1 MDEAKNM
8 SERTERK
15 PLSNGITDGVI
26 WKQLMLFFF
35 PIVLGTFFQQLYNTA
50 DAIIVGKFCGK
61 EALAAVGGATG
72 ALVNLLVGFFVGV
85 SSGASVIIAQFYG
98 ARKGDDVSRAVHTT
112 IALAVC
118 SGAFL
123 TAVGLLF
130 SEKLLI
136 LMGTPEAVLGYAVT
150 YLKVYFLGMIP
161 QLIYNIGSGIL
172 RAMGDSR
179 RPMVFLIC
187 AAMTNIVLDVIFVL
201 GADMGVAGAGLATVL
216 SQVLSAVLVL
226 MSLRNSHFSY
236 RLTLRKVRFHGDM
249 LAKIVRIGLPA
260 GLQSVM
266 YSISNII
273 IQTSVNGFGTD
284 VVAAWTAY
292 GKIDGLN
299 WMIINAF
306 GIAITTF
313 AGQNFGAKQYDRLK
327 LSVRTCLR
335 LSAIAVV
342 SLSVIVLTVGKLML
356 GLFADDPVVIETGY
370 SIIRLIVPAYVTYIF
385 IEILSGAMRGTGE
398 SFAPTMMTLCGICLV
413 RVFWVLVIVPMR
425 HELSVLLFSYPLT
438 WSITAILFILYY
450 RRGNWLKRRIR
461 AQEAGQA

>member
-1 MDEAKNM
+1 M
-8 SERTERK
+8 SESAQGK

-72 ALVNLLVGFFVGV
+72 ALVNLLVGFFVGL
-85 SSGASVIIAQFYG
+85 SSGASVIISQYYG
-98 ARKGDDVSRAVHTT
+98 ARRGDDVSRAVHTT
-112 IALAVC
+112 IALAVT
-118 SGAFL
+118 SGALL
-123 TAVGLLF
+123 TVIGLLF

-136 LMGTPEAVLGYAVT
+136 LMGTPADVLVHAVA

-179 RPMVFLIC
+179 RPMLFLIC
-187 AAMTNIVLDVIFVL
+187 AALTNIVLDIILVL
-201 GADMGVAGAGLATVL
+201 GADMGVVGAGMATII
-216 SQVLSAVLVL
+216 SQLLSAVLVL
-226 MSLRNSHFSY
+226 STLRNSHYSY
-236 RLTLRKVRFHGDM
+236 RLRLRKVRFHGDM
-249 LAKIVRIGLPA
+249 FAQIVHIGLPA

-266 YSISNII
+266 YSVSNII
-273 IQTSVNGFGTD
+273 IQASVNGFGTD

-299 WMIINAF
+299 WMIVNAF
-306 GIAITTF
+306 GISITTF

-335 LSAIAVV
+335 LAAVAVV
-342 SLSVIVLTVGKLML
+342 ALSVIVVTFGKPML
-356 GLFADDPVVIETGY
+356 GLFADDPAVIETGY
-370 SIIRLIVPAYVTYIF
+370 SIIKLIVPTYVSYIF

-398 SFAPTMMTLCGICLV
+398 VFAPTIMTLAGICLV
-413 RVFWVLVIVPMR
+413 RVFWVSVIVLMR
-425 HELSVLLFSYPLT
+425 HELTVLLMCYPLT
-438 WSITAILFILYY
+438 WIITAILFIVYY
-450 RRGNWLKRRIR
+450 RRGNWLKRRISL
-461 AQEAGQA
+461 QEAGKA

>member
-1 MDEAKNM
+1 M
-8 SERTERK
+8 SDKRK
-15 PLSNGITDGVI
+15 PSNGITDGVL
-26 WKQLMLFFF
+26 WKQILLFFF
-35 PIVLGTFFQQLYNTA
+35 PILLGTFFQQLYNTA

-72 ALVNLLVGFFVGV
+72 SLINLLVGFFVGL
-85 SSGASVIIAQFYG
+85 SSGASVIISQFYG
-98 ARKGDDVSRAVHTT
+98 ARKGEDVSRAVHTT
-112 IALAVC
+112 IALALA

-123 TAVGLLF
+123 TVVGLLF
-130 SEKLLI
+130 SEKILI
-136 LMGTPEAVLGYAVT
+136 LMGTPADVLVHAVK
-150 YLKVYFLGMIP
+150 YLRIYFLGMIA
-161 QLIYNIGSGIL
+161 QLLYNIGSGIL

-179 RPMVFLIC
+179 RPMAFLIC

-201 GADMGVAGAGLATVL
+201 GFDMGVAGAGLATVL

-226 MSLRNSHFSY
+226 ITLRNSHFMY

-249 LAKIVRIGLPA
+249 LSKIVRIGLPA

-266 YSISNII
+266 YSVSNII

-313 AGQNFGAKQYDRLK
+313 AGQNFGAKQYDRLRQ
-327 LSVRTCLR
+327 SVRSCLKM
-335 LSAIAVV
+335 SAIAVL
-342 SLSVIVLTVGKLML
+342 SLTMLVLLVGRPML
-356 GLFADDPVVIETGY
+356 SLFADDPVVIETGY
-370 SIIRLIVPAYVTYIF
+370 SIIRVIVPAYISYIF

-398 SFAPTMMTLCGICLV
+398 TFIPTLMTLAGICLV
-413 RVFWVLVIVPMR
+413 RVFWVSVVLPMR
-425 HELSVLLFSYPLT
+425 HELSMLMIIYPIT
-438 WSITAILFILYY
+438 WTITGILFILYY
-450 RRGNWLKRRIR
+450 RRSNWLKRRIS
-461 AQEAGQA
+461 AQETAK

>member
-1 MDEAKNM
+1 M
-8 SERTERK
+8 SDKRK
-15 PLSNGITDGVI
+15 LTNGITDGVL
-26 WKQLMLFFF
+26 WKQILLFFF
-35 PIVLGTFFQQLYNTA
+35 PILLGTFFQQLYNTA

-72 ALVNLLVGFFVGV
+72 SLINLLVGFFVGL
-85 SSGASVIIAQFYG
+85 SSGASVIISQFYG
-98 ARKGDDVSRAVHTT
+98 ARKGEDVSRAVHTT
-112 IALAVC
+112 IALALA

-123 TAVGLLF
+123 TVVGLLF
-130 SEKLLI
+130 SEKILI
-136 LMGTPEAVLGYAVT
+136 LMGTPADVLVHAVK
-150 YLKVYFLGMIP
+150 YLKIYFLGMIA
-161 QLIYNIGSGIL
+161 QLLYNIGSGIL

-179 RPMVFLIC
+179 RPMAFLIC

-201 GADMGVAGAGLATVL
+201 GFDMGVAGAGLATVL

-226 MSLRNSHFSY
+226 ITLRNSHFMY

-249 LAKIVRIGLPA
+249 LSKIVRIGLPA

-266 YSISNII
+266 YSVSNII

-313 AGQNFGAKQYDRLK
+313 AGQNFGAKQYDRLRQ
-327 LSVRTCLR
+327 SVRSCLKM
-335 LSAIAVV
+335 SAIAVL
-342 SLSVIVLTVGKLML
+342 SLTMLVLLVGRPML
-356 GLFADDPVVIETGY
+356 SLFADDPVVIETGY
-370 SIIRLIVPAYVTYIF
+370 SIIRVIVPAYISYIF

-398 SFAPTMMTLCGICLV
+398 TFIPTLMTLAGICLV
-413 RVFWVLVIVPMR
+413 RVFWVSVVLPMR
-425 HELSVLLFSYPLT
+425 HELSMLMIIYPIT
-438 WSITAILFILYY
+438 WTITGILFILYY
-450 RRGNWLKRRIR
+450 RRSNWLKRRIS
-461 AQEAGQA
+461 AQETAK

>member
-1 MDEAKNM
+1 M
-8 SERTERK
+8 SDKRK
-15 PLSNGITDGVI
+15 LSNGITDGVL
-26 WKQLMLFFF
+26 WKQILLFFF
-35 PIVLGTFFQQLYNTA
+35 PILLGTFFQQLYNTA

-72 ALVNLLVGFFVGV
+72 SLINLLVGFFVGL
-85 SSGASVIIAQFYG
+85 SSGASVIISQFYG
-98 ARKGDDVSRAVHTT
+98 ARKGEDVSRAVHTT
-112 IALAVC
+112 IALALA

-123 TAVGLLF
+123 TVVGLLF
-130 SEKLLI
+130 SEKILI
-136 LMGTPEAVLGYAVT
+136 LMGTPADVLVHAVK
-150 YLKVYFLGMIP
+150 YLKIYFLGMIA
-161 QLIYNIGSGIL
+161 QLLYNIGSGIL

-179 RPMVFLIC
+179 RPMAFLIC

-201 GADMGVAGAGLATVL
+201 GFDMGVAGAGLATVL

-226 MSLRNSHFSY
+226 ITLRNSHFMY

-249 LAKIVRIGLPA
+249 LSKIVRIGLPA

-266 YSISNII
+266 YSVSNII

-313 AGQNFGAKQYDRLK
+313 AGQNFGAKQYDRLRQ
-327 LSVRTCLR
+327 SVRSCLKM
-335 LSAIAVV
+335 SAIAVL
-342 SLSVIVLTVGKLML
+342 SLTMLVLLVGRPML
-356 GLFADDPVVIETGY
+356 SLFADDPVVIETGY
-370 SIIRLIVPAYVTYIF
+370 SIIRVIVPAYISYIF

-398 SFAPTMMTLCGICLV
+398 TFIPTLMTLAGICLV
-413 RVFWVLVIVPMR
+413 RVFWVSVVLPMR
-425 HELSVLLFSYPLT
+425 HELSMLMIIYPIT
-438 WSITAILFILYY
+438 WTITGILFILYY
-450 RRGNWLKRRIR
+450 RRSNWLKRRIS
-461 AQEAGQA
+461 AQETAK

>member
-1 MDEAKNM
+1 M
-8 SERTERK
+8 SENVKRK

-72 ALVNLLVGFFVGV
+72 SLVNLLVGFFVGI
-85 SSGASVIIAQFYG
+85 SSGASVIIAQYYG
-98 ARKGDDVSRAVHTT
+98 ARKGEDVSRAVHTA
-112 IALAVC
+112 IALAVT
-118 SGAFL
+118 SGALL
-123 TAVGLLF
+123 TVIGLLL
-130 SEKLLI
+130 SEQLLV
-136 LMGTPEAVLGYAVT
+136 LMGTPEDVLVHAVAYI
-150 YLKVYFLGMIP
+150 KVYFLGMIP
-161 QLIYNIGSGIL
+161 QMLYNIGSGIL

-187 AAMTNIVLDVIFVL
+187 AAMTNIVLDVILVL
-201 GADMGVAGAGLATVL
+201 GADMGVVGAGLATIL
-216 SQVLSAVLVL
+216 SQMLSAVLVL
-226 MSLRNSHFSY
+226 ITLRNSHFSY
-236 RLTLRKVRFHGDM
+236 QLKMRNIRFHGDM
-249 LAKIVRIGLPA
+249 LSQIVHIGLPA

-266 YSISNII
+266 YSVSNII

-327 LSVRTCLR
+327 ESVRTCLK
-335 LSAIAVV
+335 LSAIAII
-342 SLSVIVLTVGKLML
+342 SLSVMVLLFGKQML
-356 GLFADDPVVIETGY
+356 RLFADDPVVIETGY
-370 SIIRLIVPAYVTYIF
+370 SIMKVIVPAYVSYIF

-398 SFAPTMMTLCGICLV
+398 AFAPTMMTLTGICLV
-413 RVFWVLVIVPMR
+413 RVFWVSVILPMR
-425 HELSVLLFSYPLT
+425 HELTVLLRCYPLT
-438 WSITAILFILYY
+438 WIITGLMFIIYY
-450 RRGNWLKRRIR
+450 RRGGWLKRRIKL
-461 AQEAGQA
+461 QEAGKN

>member
-1 MDEAKNM
+1 M
-8 SERTERK
+8 SENTQRK
-15 PLSNGITDGVI
+15 PLSNGITDGII

-72 ALVNLLVGFFVGV
+72 ALVNLLVGFFVGL
-85 SSGASVIIAQFYG
+85 SSGASVIISQFYG
-98 ARKGDDVSRAVHTT
+98 ARKGNEVSRAIHTT
-112 IALAVC
+112 IALAVA
-118 SGAFL
+118 SGAML
-123 TAVGLLF
+123 TVIGLLF
-130 SEKLLI
+130 SEELLI
-136 LMGTPEAVLGYAVT
+136 LMGTPEDVLVHAT
-150 YLKVYFLGMIP
+150 AYLKVYFFGMIP

-179 RPMVFLIC
+179 RPMAFLIC
-187 AAMTNIVLDVIFVL
+187 AALTNIVLDVIFVL
-201 GADMGVAGAGLATVL
+201 GGDMGVVGAGLATII
-216 SQVLSAVLVL
+216 SQLLSAVLVL
-226 MSLRNSHFSY
+226 ITLRNSHYSF
-236 RLTLRKVRFHGDM
+236 RLRFRNIRFHGDM
-249 LAKIVRIGLPA
+249 LSQIVHIGLPA

-266 YSISNII
+266 YSVSNII

-327 LSVRTCLR
+327 LSVRTCLK
-335 LSAIAVV
+335 LSAIAVA
-342 SLSVIVLTVGKLML
+342 SLSVLVLLFGRQML
-356 GLFADDPVVIETGY
+356 GLFADDAIVIETGY
-370 SIIRLIVPAYVTYIF
+370 SIIRLIVPTYISYIF

-398 SFAPTMMTLCGICLV
+398 SFAPTMMTLTGICLI
-413 RVFWVLVIVPMR
+413 RVFWVAVIVPMR
-425 HELSVLLFSYPLT
+425 YELTILLMSYPLT
-438 WSITAILFILYY
+438 WIITALMFIVYY
-450 RRGNWLKRRIR
+450 RRGNWLKRRIKM
-461 AQEAGQA
+461 QESGKI